1 MASNSFDYAYSD
13 SKMLSILSRQASE
26 LSDTNKA
33 EFEKFVK
40 YNNPNVPPSTCHNLF
55 EDLKVLRDV
64 RGDADHPE
72 KVAG

>member
-1 MASNSFDYAYSD
+1 MASNSFDYAYAD
-13 SKMLSILSRQASE
+13 SKVSLKLSRQISE

-40 YNNPNVPPSTCHNLF
+40 SNYPNGLPSTWHNLF

>member
-1 MASNSFDYAYSD
+1 MASNSFDYAYAD
-13 SKMLSILSRQASE
+13 SKVSLKLSRQISE

-40 YNNPNVPPSTCHNLF
+40 SNYPKVLPSTWHNLF
-55 EDLKVLRDV
+55 EDLKALRDV